1 MTQEMEYE
9 AKSMLTKTGFNKLI
23 KMFPNNEPI
32 TQQNDYFDT
41 IDFSLKQKGAALR
54 VRHKKDT
61 HTLTLKQTQKDGLL
75 ETHHPL
81 TTEQL
86 NLLHNGHFPEGPVK
100 MATISLLGDKPNLQ
114 YFGSLKTIRTEI
126 NYRNGTL
133 CLDHSLYNNTEDFEV
148 EFEGYSIEHAEYE
161 LNHLLQQL
169 GLASKKAK
177 NKVARFFD
185 HSFHK

>member
-9 AKSMLTKTGFNKLI
+9 AKSMLTKTGYNKLI
-23 KMFPNNEPI
+23 KVFPNNEPI

-41 IDFSLKQKGAALR
+41 LDFTLKQKGAALR

-61 HTLTLKQTQKDGLL
+61 HTLTLKQSQKDGLL
-75 ETHHPL
+75 ETHQPL
-81 TTEQL
+81 TAEQI
-86 NLLHNGHFPEGPVK
+86 NLLHNGQIPDGPVK
-100 MATISLLGDKPNLQ
+100 RATTFLLGDKPHLH

-133 CLDHSLYNNTEDFEV
+133 CLDHSLYNNTEDFEI
-148 EFEGYSIEHAEYE
+148 EFEGSSIKHAEFE
-161 LNHLLQQL
+161 LNHLLQQV
-169 GLASKKAK
+169 GLESKKAK

-185 HSFHK
+185 HSFRK